1 MIVIGSEALRKHG
14 IETGRKRLDVDV
26 IGEYDE
32 IVEWTKRKFG
42 PLKACYPVSDGKKLV
57 CKTDKMIVEGEITWD
72 DSNAAQLR
80 DLILNDAGTMYE
92 KSPDGY
98 VVPSVNLLYMLKM
111 SHRYL
116 RNSPHFI
123 KTMRDIQQLR
133 LFGAKI
139 EPAHEEFYKERMRV
153 TYDYGHPKLDQSKKD
168 FFSDDGIKYV
178 YDHDSIHEAVKHMPR
193 PAYNYYKPDENE
205 VYCSKELFFAN
216 QEHVRLYGGL
226 EEAYVLALE
235 RSQIPF
241 PGKKTPQWSFDFALM
256 KVCTSITSGWFRE
269 FCWENYDKIRDL
281 YDPEYVNRFWKA
293 VEAGIV
299 KHHDPQQR
307 QYG

>member
-1 MIVIGSEALRKHG
+1 MIVIGSEALRVHG
-14 IETGRKRLDVDV
+14 IDTGRKRLDIDV
-26 IGEYDE
+26 VGEYDE
-32 IVEWTKRKFG
+32 IVAYAKMKG
-42 PLKACYPVSDGKKLV
+42 DIKACYPTNEGKKLV
-57 CKTDKMIVEGEITWD
+57 VKTDKIIIEGEITWP
-72 DSNAAQLR
+72 DSNAEALANLIRNDPGTIVSR
-80 DLILNDAGTMYE
+80 DLVGTTI
-92 KSPDGY
+92 
-98 VVPSVNLLYMLKM
+98 PSVDLLYMLKM

-139 EPAHEEFYKERMRV
+139 DPAHEEFYKERMRV
-153 TYDYGHPKLDQSKKD
+153 TYDYGHPKLDQTKKD

-241 PGKKTPQWSFDFALM
+241 PNHWSPRKSFDFALM

-281 YDPEYVNRFWKA
+281 YDDRYVERFWQA

-307 QYG
+307 VYG